1 MTIRNKDRNA
11 VSWHVR
17 AAGREDFTGC
27 GVPTSTVVG
36 RVVHDL
42 SGYPDDEQCGNCRRA
57 RAVPQR
63 RNVHELVQRTE
74 HPGCVRECCRHTLC
88 GTAILDS
95 TLLGT
100 AGEVTC
106 GNCKRLRARA
116 SVATGRSVR

>member
-1 MTIRNKDRNA
+1 VTIRNKDRNA

-42 SGYPDDEQCGNCRRA
+42 SGYPHDEQCGNCRRA

-63 RNVHELVQRTE
+63 RNVHELVPPTTDAVAPDR
-74 HPGCVRECCRHTLC
+74 TLC
-88 GTAILDS
+88 GMTLQPS
-95 TLLGT
+95 TLHG
-100 AGEVTC
+100 AASDVTC
-106 GNCKRLRARA
+106 GSCKRLR
-116 SVATGRSVR
+116 VRDSKRLRVRG